1 MRVTINQTFAKTCQ
15 VLWLEY
21 KNMKLE
27 LILDAKAALGEG
39 PAWDSKTQTL
49 YWVDILEKRVYAGT
63 RILTKLDELIG
74 CLAPRKNGHL
84 ILALSGAETLSGA
97 EGRLSFAD
105 LDPFGQTQGRPGTG
119 QLTVLA
125 SLDSEPPANRFNDGK
140 CDPAGRFLAGTMDM
154 NEKYPNGSLYSFDG
168 KETTR
173 LLDGITI
180 SNGLA
185 WSPDHKTFYYIDTPT
200 REVKA
205 FDYDPGTG
213 QIANPRLAICIRESF
228 GWPDGMT
235 SDTEGNL
242 WIAMWGG
249 AQVTK
254 WNPNSGKLLEQVS
267 IPALHTSSCVFGG
280 RDMNELHVT
289 SARVGMSAADLKK
302 YPLSGGLFKV
312 VTNVV
317 GMPTFEFG

>member
-1 MRVTINQTFAKTCQ
+1 
-15 VLWLEY
+15 
-21 KNMKLE
+21 MKLE
-27 LILDAKAALGEG
+27 LILDAKAILGEG

-49 YWVDILEKRVYAGT
+49 YWLDILQKRIYAGA
-63 RILTKLDELIG
+63 RILTQLDDLIG
-74 CLAPRKNGHL
+74 CLAPCKNGNL
-84 ILALSGAETLSGA
+84 ILGK
-97 EGRLSFAD
+97 RLSFAD
-105 LDPFGQTQGRPGTG
+105 LEPDSGQI
-119 QLTVLA
+119 TVLA
-125 SLDSEPPANRFNDGK
+125 SLDSENPANRFNDGK

-154 NEKYPNGSLYSFDG
+154 NEKDPNGALYLFDG
-168 KETTR
+168 KQVTR
-173 LLDGITI
+173 LLDGICI

-185 WSPDHKTFYYIDTPT
+185 WSPDYKTFYYIDTPT

-205 FDYDPGTG
+205 FDYDLGTG
-213 QIANPRLAICIRESF
+213 QIVNPRLAIRIPASL

-235 SDTEGNL
+235 SDTDGNL

-280 RDMNELHVT
+280 RDMNELYVT

-312 VTNVV
+312 ITNVV
-317 GMPTFEFG
+317 GMTTFEFG